1 MMPGSA
7 RGLRNSPCITAP
19 QRPRMPPTAMHSRV
33 RGRRISCTISSLC
46 ASIPLSLPANKAC
59 RLSAKESDMGPVARE
74 PTSSRASVQPV
85 SASSQGSGRRIMNP
99 A

>member
-1 MMPGSA
+1 
-7 RGLRNSPCITAP
+7 
-19 QRPRMPPTAMHSRV
+19 
-33 RGRRISCTISSLC
+33 
-46 ASIPLSLPANKAC
+46 
-59 RLSAKESDMGPVARE
+59 MGPVARE